1 MTDIAFFL
9 VDLGGGGAEKV
20 ILSLANGFAQAGLK
34 VDLVLVKLE
43 GDYLASISPAIRVIN
58 LDRQRLTSSLPPL
71 VKYLQQNR
79 PTVLLSALEDQNTLA
94 IIASQVANVG
104 TRTILSIHNP
114 LPASNSPASTGWKER
129 LRPWFIRWFYP
140 LAHGIVAVSQGVA
153 QDAARVSG
161 LPLATIQVVHNPI
174 FTPELVAKFDQLLDH
189 PWFEENQPPVILG
202 VGRLSKEK
210 DFPTLIR
217 AFALVRQQYPS
228 RLMILG
234 QGEEMADLQNL
245 VRTLN
250 LSKDV
255 DFQGFVANPYM
266 YMARSKLLVLSSIY
280 EGFGNVLVEAMLA
293 GTPVVSTDC
302 VGTSE
307 ILADG
312 KYGSLVSV
320 GNVADLAAAMVAT
333 LKNPIDADVLRTRGE
348 EFSLEAAL
356 SSYQKIF

>member
-20 ILSLANGFAQAGLK
+20 MLSLANGFAQAGLK
-34 VDLVLVKLE
+34 VDLLLVKLE
-43 GDYLASISPAIRVIN
+43 GDYLALIDPAIEVIN
-58 LDRQRLTSSLPPL
+58 LDRQRLISSIPPL

-79 PTVLLSALEDQNTLA
+79 PKVLLSALEDQNTTA
-94 IIASQVANVG
+94 IIASLIANVG

-114 LPASNSPASTGWKER
+114 LPAGNFQTSATLKER
-129 LRPWFIRWFYP
+129 LRPWFIRRCYP

-161 LPLATIQVVHNPI
+161 LPLAKIQTVYNPI
-174 FTPELVAKFDQLLDH
+174 FTPELVAKFDQPTDH
-189 PWFEENQPPVILG
+189 PWFEEHQLPVILG
-202 VGRLSKEK
+202 VGRLSQEK
-210 DFPTLIR
+210 DFPTLIQ

-228 RLMILG
+228 RLVILG
-234 QGEEMADLQNL
+234 QGEEMADLKSLAQ
-245 VRTLN
+245 RLN

-255 DFQGFVANPYM
+255 DFLGFVANPYM
-266 YMARSKLLVLSSIY
+266 YMARSKLLVVSSIY

-333 LKNPIDADVLRTRGE
+333 LQNPIDPNVLQMRGK

-356 SSYQKIF
+356 SSFP